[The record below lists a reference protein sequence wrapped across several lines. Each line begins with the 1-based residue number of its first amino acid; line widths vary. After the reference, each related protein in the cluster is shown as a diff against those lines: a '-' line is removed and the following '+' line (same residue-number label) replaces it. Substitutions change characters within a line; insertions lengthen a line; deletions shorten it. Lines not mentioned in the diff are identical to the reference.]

1 MDIRAFRQ
9 KTRISADKFL
19 RKFTMDFVRDLILL
33 TPVDT
38 GYARSNWFFG
48 LDRVDN
54 ISAEASKTGSPSIN
68 RCASFV
74 SGLKAGGIFFIVNN
88 VPYIMPL
95 EYGHSDQAPEGM
107 ARVAVER
114 ANAIWEGLFS
124 QVAS

>member
-95 EYGHSDQAPEGM
+95 EYGHSDQAPAGM
-107 ARVAVER
+107 ARVAVDR
-114 ANAIWEGLFS
+114 ANAIWEGLFD